1 MVLPSAKITSDHIPC
16 KIVIGTSI
24 LKSNIF
30 RFENFWPEYP
40 GFFEAVQDGWSKQ
53 VRNLRDSASSLAGK
67 LKNTRYNLKRWI
79 KNLSSL
85 SSLIATCNK
94 VIFYLDSL
102 EDCRP
107 LFLPEWNLR
116 LIIKKHLQ
124 TLLRYKNIY
133 WRKRYTNNRV
143 RFGDECRK
151 FFHAMA
157 TTSYRKNTITQLKDE
172 QGNMVSDH
180 ESKAA
185 LLLLAYKNRMGITL
199 QPSMLFD
206 LPSLISLSVEWD
218 SLIAPFTKDEIDK
231 VIKQLPTDK
240 APGPD
245 GFD

>member
-1 MVLPSAKITSDHIPC
+1 
-16 KIVIGTSI
+16 
-24 LKSNIF
+24 
-30 RFENFWPEYP
+30 
-40 GFFEAVQDGWSKQ
+40 
-53 VRNLRDSASSLAGK
+53 
-67 LKNTRYNLKRWI
+67 
-79 KNLSSL
+79 
-85 SSLIATCNK
+85 
-94 VIFYLDSL
+94 
-102 EDCRP
+102 
-107 LFLPEWNLR
+107 
-116 LIIKKHLQ
+116 
-124 TLLRYKNIY
+124 
-133 WRKRYTNNRV
+133 
-143 RFGDECRK
+143 
-151 FFHAMA
+151 MA

-199 QPSMLFD
+199 QPSMLFN

>member
-79 KNLSSL
+79 KNLSNL

-151 FFHAMA
+151 IFHAMA

-172 QGNMVSDH
+172 HGNMVSDH

-199 QPSMLFD
+199 QPSMLFN